1 MYLFSIFIFLNI
13 FYNVTTLSIFVKIS
27 WRGNHI
33 EDEKILASKNTHRF
47 NVELT
52 NDKWDL
58 PTEGETDKYDTFH
71 FEEGEENNAENL
83 EKYSLKVY
91 KVLNEDLITEIVSID
106 NVEDNSLI
114 YIKYEGRNKTSYTK
128 ILKKDEE
135 YFNTIINLI
144 KRPVRFIQ
152 FNFKTKAFI
161 EGVVTIKCK
170 NDDNNDNDKIVEINI
185 PEREKT
191 NKVAAHHSQIVKAR
205 VCPDD
210 KYDFTIKKNVA
221 PKAKQ
226 YELREFTLECQQA
239 INENNNLNIYEFN
252 VLNKDKKGKRK
263 TKITKT
269 ECLLDKSKFVMID
282 ESKGDFINLLSE
294 NEKIAEEKLREYIG
308 EAKTFDGDYELYFRL
323 IFVRRVGELILVP

>member
-1 MYLFSIFIFLNI
+1 MFICSIFIFLNI

-27 WRGNHI
+27 WRGNQI
-33 EDEKILASKNTHRF
+33 EDKKILASKNTHRF

-52 NDKWDL
+52 SDKWDL
-58 PTEGETDKYDTFH
+58 PTEGETDKYDNFH
-71 FEEGEENNAENL
+71 FEEGEENNTENL

-114 YIKYEGRNKTSYTK
+114 YIKYEGKNKTSITK

-152 FNFKTKAFI
+152 FIFKTKACI

-170 NDDNNDNDKIVEINI
+170 NEENNDKIVEINI

-191 NKVAAHHSQIVKAR
+191 NKVAAHHSQIVKQECAQMIN
-205 VCPDD
+205 
-210 KYDFTIKKNVA
+210 T
-221 PKAKQ
+221 
-226 YELREFTLECQQA
+226 TLQ
-239 INENNNLNIYEFN
+239 L
-252 VLNKDKKGKRK
+252 KRM
-263 TKITKT
+263 
-269 ECLLDKSKFVMID
+269 SRQ
-282 ESKGDFINLLSE
+282 
-294 NEKIAEEKLREYIG
+294 KL
-308 EAKTFDGDYELYFRL
+308 K
-323 IFVRRVGELILVP
+323 